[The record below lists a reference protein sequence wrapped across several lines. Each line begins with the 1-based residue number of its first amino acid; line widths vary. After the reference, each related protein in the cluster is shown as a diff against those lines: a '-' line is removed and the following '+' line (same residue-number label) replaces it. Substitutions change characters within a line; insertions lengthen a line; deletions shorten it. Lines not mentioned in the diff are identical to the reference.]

1 MKKSVLPTNNTCN
14 FIFWLGLMSLN
25 FFMWSCS
32 KKMAPPVK
40 DPQQIMNLK
49 RIPISAVNFN
59 ISISDYE
66 LNRVV
71 NELVNST
78 IGDGLVLEDGYKCKA
93 RLASQM
99 QVQAVDNT
107 IHLTLPIDL
116 EIQPRSQISQVKAIG
131 QLELNLVNK
140 LDIFN
145 NQILSRTDLI
155 EYRWLKKPV
164 LKVYG
169 LPIPI
174 EPIAN
179 QIVKRYKSE
188 LCSKLDQTLVKNLDL
203 NKIKKSVQQ
212 FFVTPFYST
221 EDSIIHVY
229 SSPVELALGPASY
242 RNNEISLPV
251 LIYLENVIAE
261 SKPVELYNDLTFSMR
276 PYVEESSLFYLQ
288 SRIPV
293 NYLEI
298 LTKEAVENQE
308 FGSGM
313 ARIKITAL
321 QLSGLEEKVSVRF
334 NSSGAF
340 NGRFLMTFVPAFNQ
354 ENKQIELKDL
364 NLKVEN
370 GKSINKA
377 IFSLVKGIAE
387 SKIKNTLE
395 GQLNEMLMDYKKS
408 IQTLLDDKEL
418 VHGLNMNGEL
428 EDFNIRDFYFI
439 ENRMYFNLESK
450 LKLKLKVNYVD
461 PMKILRK

>member
-1 MKKSVLPTNNTCN
+1 TGCITDTKLYKILWLVV
-14 FIFWLGLMSLN
+14 IFMICVP
-25 FFMWSCS
+25 FSCS
-32 KKMAPPVK
+32 KKIAPPLK
-40 DPQQIMNLK
+40 DAQQMMNLK
-49 RIPISAVNFN
+49 RIPISTVNFN

-71 NELVNST
+71 NELVNTT
-78 IGDGLVLEDGYKCKA
+78 IGEGLVLEDGYKCKA

-107 IHLTLPIDL
+107 IHLVLPIDL
-116 EIQPRSQISQVKAIG
+116 EIQPRSQISQVKAMG
-131 QLELNLVNK
+131 QLELQLVNK

-145 NQILSRTDLI
+145 NQILSKTDLI
-155 EYRWLKKPV
+155 DYRWLKKPI

-188 LCSKLDQTLVKNLDL
+188 LCAKLDLTLVKNLDL

-212 FFVTPFYST
+212 FFTTPFYST
-221 EDSIIHVY
+221 EDNIIHVY

-251 LIYLENVIAE
+251 LIYLENVISE
-261 SKPVELYNDLTFSMR
+261 SKPEELYNDLTFSMR

-313 ARIKITAL
+313 ARIKITSL
-321 QLSGLEEKVSVRF
+321 NLSGQEDKVSVGF
-334 NSSGAF
+334 NSTGAF
-340 NGRFLMTFVPAFNQ
+340 NGRFLMTFIPEFNQ
-354 ENKQIELKDL
+354 ESKLIELKEL
-364 NLKVEN
+364 KLKVEN

-377 IFSLVKGIAE
+377 IFSLVRGIAE
-387 SKIKNTLE
+387 GKIKKTLE
-395 GQLNEMLMDYKKS
+395 EQLNTMIKDYKES

-428 EDFNIRDFYFI
+428 EDFNIRNFYFMD
-439 ENRMYFNLESK
+439 NRMYFNLESK